1 MPGMNGLMLIREM
14 RRRQPEL
21 PAVLLTGYP
30 DPSLGNAI
38 EDAELGNIALLR
50 KPVSAAEL
58 AERVDALL
66 ADPTPASGEIG

>member
-1 MPGMNGLMLIREM
+1 MNGLMLIREM

-21 PAVLLTGYP
+21 PAVLLTGYA

-38 EDAELGNIALLR
+38 EDAELGSIALLR

-58 AERVDALL
+58 AERVAALL
-66 ADPTPASGEIG
+66 ADSTPAAG